1 MTGEGVDELQR
12 FIREQL
18 FGAPVQV
25 HIHPPS
31 AASPDA
37 TERIVSSVYDQG
49 MVEVDERSEQGSA
62 VLKVWITAACQAQL
76 QSRWGAR
83 IDIK

>member
-1 MTGEGVDELQR
+1 
-12 FIREQL
+12 
-18 FGAPVQV
+18 
-25 HIHPPS
+25 
-31 AASPDA
+31 
-37 TERIVSSVYDQG
+37 